1 MQNVFRFV
9 GTLLSL
15 NENGEGIIE
24 ITLGTVA
31 EQVTVH
37 FNGKKAEPGSRMQIS
52 GKFQSAADPSGRPAT
67 QLLALSV
74 AKAKKGAMDFNRG
87 RVDGIVWDRGCDYR
101 DMDSTKQPFGWTM
114 VDCGDDRI
122 RIQAFNPL
130 AYRLM
135 YGDPNAKPAM
145 PSASANSEVVME
157 GRIRTREFPR
167 NDGSTGFGPE
177 IIAEPVYSKVKKAGV
192 VVDHF
197 GDEGNLE
204 AEAKKAAAI

>member
-1 MQNVFRFV
+1 MQNVFRLV
-9 GTLLSL
+9 GKLLSL
-15 NENGEGIIE
+15 NEANEGVVE
-24 ITLGTVA
+24 ITLTTVA

-37 FNGKKAEPGSRMQIS
+37 FDGKKAEPGNRVQIS
-52 GKFQSAADPSGRPAT
+52 GKFQGFIDNLERPST

-74 AKAKKGAMDFNRG
+74 TKAKRGAEDFNRG
-87 RVDGIVWDRGCDYR
+87 RVDGIIWNRGFDYR
-101 DMDSTKQPFGWTM
+101 DMNSDKQAFGWAM
-114 VDCGDDRI
+114 VDCGKDRI

-135 YGDPNAKPAM
+135 YGDPNARPAM
-145 PSASANSEVVME
+145 PPATANAEVVIE

-177 IIAEPVYSKVKKAGV
+177 IIAEPVYSMVKKAGTII
-192 VVDHF
+192 DHF
-197 GDEGNLE
+197 GEEGNLE